1 MEKSDQADVEAI
13 KGVIE
18 QLVESYTAGNLD
30 SFVNSFTDDAVC
42 MLPNRPPVI
51 GKDAWRAD
59 MHRRFE
65 RSTVSDMDST
75 SEEIVVSGDW
85 AFEWHNESAIYTSK
99 ETGESRQA
107 FNKGVF
113 IFRRQVDGS
122 WRIAR
127 YVSNGSPAPE
137 AES

>member
-1 MEKSDQADVEAI
+1 MEKSDVEAI
-13 KGVIE
+13 RSVLERGVDA
-18 QLVESYTAGNLD
+18 YTGGNLD

-42 MLPNRPPVI
+42 MLPNLPPVI
-51 GKDAWRAD
+51 GKDAWRV
-59 MHRRFE
+59 MMRRMFE
-65 RSTVSDMDST
+65 RSTVSEMDST

-85 AFEWHNESAIYTSK
+85 AFEWHTESATYTNK
-99 ETGESRQA
+99 ETGESRRA

-113 IFRRQVDGS
+113 IFRRQGDGS